1 MKRIIA
7 CMIALALFVM
17 AFAGCSATTDGENN
31 APVESTQPD
40 VEPSTEPSTEPV
52 VEEDAINPLENAKE
66 YIYQIYKNVASKTPA
81 DYQVVGVVVVN
92 GVTYQIEWT
101 AAVNSGAEDA
111 VAVAGMGEDK
121 MVTIDV
127 NEACAEE
134 SAYTLTA
141 TIKDEQ
147 GNSAQQ
153 SFERIVPKG
162 FDLGTASYDEIVA
175 AAYELEEDA
184 ALEGTLRLF
193 GTIVSIDTPF
203 SAEYNNIT
211 VTIAVKGMEEYPV
224 QCYRL
229 SGEGADK
236 LAEGDAITVE
246 GSIKNYKGTIEFDKG
261 CVLVGM
267 GEFIDQSKLLENA
280 YALEE
285 DAAMVTATA
294 LKGVVSSIDTPYSDE
309 YKNITVTIV
318 CDGIEDKPVQCYRL
332 SGEGADK
339 LAEGDEIAV
348 FGIIKNYK
356 GTIEFDKGCV
366 LIPVDALSGAKT
378 LAKAYALEPD
388 TEMKGVKTLTGTIA
402 SIDTPYSDE
411 YKNITVTI
419 VVGGLNDYAIQC
431 FRLSGEGADKL
442 AEGDVIT
449 VTGAIKNYKGTVEF
463 DAGCTFVK

>member
-66 YIYQIYKNVASKTPA
+66 YIYQIYKHVASKTPA

-101 AAVNSGAEDA
+101 AAVNSGAGDA

-294 LKGVVSSIDTPYSDE
+294 LKGVIS
-309 YKNITVTIV
+309 
-318 CDGIEDKPVQCYRL
+318 
-332 SGEGADK
+332 
-339 LAEGDEIAV
+339 
-348 FGIIKNYK
+348 
-356 GTIEFDKGCV
+356 
-366 LIPVDALSGAKT
+366 
-378 LAKAYALEPD
+378 
-388 TEMKGVKTLTGTIA
+388 

-419 VVGGLNDYAIQC
+419 VVGGLYDYAIQC

>member
-52 VEEDAINPLENAKE
+52 VEENAINPLENAKE

-101 AAVNSGAEDA
+101 AAVNSGAGDA

-236 LAEGDAITVE
+236 LAEGD
-246 GSIKNYKGTIEFDKG
+246 
-261 CVLVGM
+261 
-267 GEFIDQSKLLENA
+267 
-280 YALEE
+280 
-285 DAAMVTATA
+285 
-294 LKGVVSSIDTPYSDE
+294 
-309 YKNITVTIV
+309 
-318 CDGIEDKPVQCYRL
+318 
-332 SGEGADK
+332 
-339 LAEGDEIAV
+339 EIAV

-366 LIPVDALSGAKT
+366 LIPADALSGAKT

-419 VVGGLNDYAIQC
+419 VVGGLYDYAIQC

>member
-101 AAVNSGAEDA
+101 AAVNSGAGDA

-261 CVLVGM
+261 CVL
-267 GEFIDQSKLLENA
+267 
-280 YALEE
+280 
-285 DAAMVTATA
+285 
-294 LKGVVSSIDTPYSDE
+294 
-309 YKNITVTIV
+309 
-318 CDGIEDKPVQCYRL
+318 
-332 SGEGADK
+332 
-339 LAEGDEIAV
+339 
-348 FGIIKNYK
+348 
-356 GTIEFDKGCV
+356 
-366 LIPVDALSGAKT
+366 IPADALSGAKT

-419 VVGGLNDYAIQC
+419 VVGGLYDYAIQC

-463 DAGCTFVK
+463 DAGCTFVKEGSIYCTLI

>member
-40 VEPSTEPSTEPV
+40 VEPSTEPV

-318 CDGIEDKPVQCYRL
+318 
-332 SGEGADK
+332 
-339 LAEGDEIAV
+339 
-348 FGIIKNYK
+348 
-356 GTIEFDKGCV
+356 
-366 LIPVDALSGAKT
+366 
-378 LAKAYALEPD
+378 
-388 TEMKGVKTLTGTIA
+388 
-402 SIDTPYSDE
+402 
-411 YKNITVTI
+411 
-419 VVGGLNDYAIQC
+419 VGGLNDYAIQC

>member
-294 LKGVVSSIDTPYSDE
+294 LKGVISSIDTPYSDE

-366 LIPVDALSGAKT
+366 LIPADALSGAKT

-402 SIDTPYSDE
+402 SIDTPYRDE